1 MTKLG
6 LRDLDVRGKRVLVR
20 VDFNVPTE
28 ERDGEIVITDD
39 TRMRASLPT
48 IEYLREQGAKTILMA
63 HFGRPKGQPVE
74 KYSLRPIGLALHN
87 LINHPVAFSHDCI
100 GADAEK
106 IVADMKEGD
115 VTLLENVRFYAGEEA
130 NDPMFAESLA
140 KLSDGLYVNDA
151 FGAAHRAHASTAGV
165 TKFVRQAA
173 MGFLMEKELKYL
185 HEELAQPARP
195 FLVILGG
202 AKVSDKI
209 GVIKALL
216 EKADT
221 ILICGAMANTF
232 LEAEGIHMGSSRVE
246 RDKLDLARELL
257 ELAKQRKVKFML
269 PIDVLGA
276 EEIKPGAATRHSGRI
291 SKDYNIPDGWQAI
304 DIGPLTIALFKSEI
318 ARARTILW
326 NGPPGIFEIQEFSAG
341 TEALAEALA
350 ESNATTIIGGGD
362 SVTAVNQAGL
372 ADKMTFISTGGGASL
387 ELIEGKELPGVAA
400 LNDLNPQRDQGRQN

>member
-1 MTKLG
+1 MSKLA
-6 LRDLDVRGKRVLVR
+6 LRDLQVRGQRVLLR

-28 ERDGEIVITDD
+28 ERNGEIVITDD
-39 TRMRASLPT
+39 TRLRESLPT
-48 IEYLREQGAKTILMA
+48 IDYLREHGAKTILMS

-74 KYSLRPIGLALHN
+74 KYSLRPIGVALHN

-106 IVADMKEGD
+106 IAAEMKEGD

-130 NDPMFAESLA
+130 NDPDFAQALA
-140 KLSDGLYVNDA
+140 KLGDGLYVNDA
-151 FGAAHRAHASTAGV
+151 FGAAHRAHASTVSV

-185 HEELAQPARP
+185 KEELAHPAKP

-221 ILICGAMANTF
+221 ILIGGAMANTF
-232 LEAEGIHMGSSRVE
+232 LEARGMYMGQSRVE
-246 RDKLDLARELL
+246 RDKLGLARELIA
-257 ELAKQRKVKFML
+257 LAREKNVRLIL
-269 PIDVLGA
+269 PIDLLGA
-276 EEIKPGAATRHSGRI
+276 EEIKPGAITRESGRLGPGY
-291 SKDYNIPDGWQAI
+291 DVPGGWQAV
-304 DIGPLTIALFKSEI
+304 DIGPETITLFRAEI
-318 ARARTILW
+318 ARAKTILW
-326 NGPPGIFEIQEFSAG
+326 NGPPGIFEIREFSAG
-341 TEALAEALA
+341 TEAIAEALA

-362 SVTAVNQAGL
+362 SVTAVKQAGL

-387 ELIEGKELPGVAA
+387 ELLEGKELPGVAA
-400 LNDLNPQRDQGRQN
+400 LSDK